1 MSPWLDAV
9 LATLAGILSSS
20 LFVLVLFVGFCVL
33 LGLTKLR
40 SSSGTGPVVR
50 SLDEAVT
57 HKPAVFLSPTI
68 PSSRVD
74 PPTRN

>member
-1 MSPWLDAV
+1 MSAWLDAV

-57 HKPAVFLSPTI
+57 HKPAVFLAPPDPVRRI
-68 PSSRVD
+68 D
-74 PPTRN
+74 PPSRN

>member
-9 LATLAGILSSS
+9 LGTLAGILSSS

-57 HKPAVFLSPTI
+57 HKPAVFLAP
-68 PSSRVD
+68 PDPARRGD
-74 PPTRN
+74 PPSRN